1 MAQKRRAA
9 ADIFREQ
16 NVMPQSEEKIMVEE
30 AVGVAS
36 ARQAKIAAGAPP
48 PAPSPDPSRSKMPE
62 PVEGLKTSEE
72 LQLEK
77 EPIAVRE
84 TGILFWRRIIVPP
97 NVYVVHTRAGRR
109 DPVTIGLGESF
120 RFNPLTDAY
129 LIVPAAMQ
137 TIGVVANCISKEKQ
151 GINILA
157 YVQWQIDDFAVAYRK
172 LDFSDSR
179 DPLGIVNA
187 QLREQAEAAIKDKI
201 STMSVEE
208 VLTDKAP
215 VIEELTTRLRAVAE
229 GRSHNEDDSDQG
241 LGIKIVT
248 VQIREALV
256 SSQQLWQDLQAP
268 FRYEQEKMARISYLT
283 SQDEIKEKELATRQA
298 TETREA
304 ETMVEIERIKQS
316 KETEALDLR
325 LTEEGTRQVKTQE
338 AAREKIRREEETTLA
353 RQESEQ
359 RVAEQAAQIEQA
371 RELGVLQR
379 DQERAIEQTRLDNE
393 AKTRQ
398 QRLETEQALHQLNE
412 ESRLAQAQAQAE
424 QARLERETA
433 LKTQEAEFQRLVQ
446 EQTDALQAQVLT
458 AKLARQ
464 RDETTITLELEEAQ
478 NRVALTL
485 KEGESDIER
494 RYQEVRNLISQGDLA
509 SRLIEKLPEIATHMP
524 NIDELK
530 VLQTGNSEA
539 GLDTLAAF
547 IAQVLSLAESLG
559 IPLPGEVGEG
569 DGSD

>member
-16 NVMPQSEEKIMVEE
+16 NVVPQDEEMV
-30 AVGVAS
+30 S
-36 ARQAKIAAGAPP
+36 AAPVKQTKIAPGAPKP
-48 PAPSPDPSRSKMPE
+48 PSPDPSRSRKVPE

-77 EPIAVRE
+77 EPIAIRE

-109 DPVTIGLGESF
+109 EPVTVGLGESF

-172 LDFSDSR
+172 LDFSDNR

-215 VIEELTTRLRAVAE
+215 IIEELTTRLRAVAE
-229 GRSHNEDDSDQG
+229 GRGQNGAGSDKG

-256 SSQQLWQDLQAP
+256 SSRRLWEDLQAP
-268 FRYEQEKMARISYLT
+268 FRYEKEKMARISYLT

-316 KETEALDLR
+316 KETEVLDLR
-325 LTEEGTRQVKTQE
+325 LTEEGTRQTKSQQ
-338 AAREKIRREEETTLA
+338 AARENIGREEETTLA
-353 RQESEQ
+353 RQESKQ
-359 RVAEQAAQIEQA
+359 RVAEQSAQIEQA

-379 DQERAIEQTRLDNE
+379 NQERAVEQARLANETKTQQQTLEIEQS
-393 AKTRQ
+393 
-398 QRLETEQALHQLNE
+398 LHQLTE
-412 ESRLAQAQAQAE
+412 ETRLAQAQAQAE
-424 QARLERETA
+424 QERLERETS
-433 LKTQEAEFQRLVQ
+433 LKTQEAEFQQLIQ
-446 EQTDALQAQVLT
+446 EQADALQAQVLA

-464 RDETTITLELEEAQ
+464 RDETTTALELQEAK
-478 NRVALTL
+478 NRVTLIL

-494 RYQEVRNLISQGDLA
+494 RYQEIRNLIGQGDLA
-509 SRLIEKLPEIATHMP
+509 SRLIEKLPEIAAHVP
-524 NIDELK
+524 DIDELK
-530 VLQTGNSEA
+530 VLQTGSNEA
-539 GLDTLAAF
+539 GLDTLATF
-547 IAQVLSLAESLG
+547 IAQVLSLAESLDM
-559 IPLPGEVGEG
+559 PFLSRGEQG
-569 DGSD
+569 DKSG